1 MRAGILCV
9 AAMLAASPAIA
20 ASPVADAVKADY
32 DSRLRALFLDFHQNP
47 ELSFKETR
55 TAAIM
60 ARELRAVG
68 GIAVTEGVGGTGVVG
83 VMKNGPGP
91 VVLVRADMDGL
102 PLEEKSGLPYASKAR
117 QAGPDNVVSPVSTPA
132 ATTCISP
139 R

>member
-9 AAMLAASPAIA
+9 AAMLAASPAVA

-68 GIAVTEGVGGTGVVG
+68 GIDVT
-83 VMKNGPGP
+83 
-91 VVLVRADMDGL
+91 
-102 PLEEKSGLPYASKAR
+102 
-117 QAGPDNVVSPVSTPA
+117 
-132 ATTCISP
+132 
-139 R
+139 